1 MDNLYDLAV
10 MQHENEQLNIRVDEL
25 AQENIRLIQE
35 VDRLNVLIQR
45 YLEMLTVANR
55 KIFGV
60 SSEQTPDQ
68 LGLFNEAEVVS
79 SEVPEQESETITYTR
94 KKSVGKRE
102 DFYKNIPTIQKIH
115 ELPEDQRICP
125 DCGSPLH
132 VCGSEVLRKE
142 LEVIPAQFRAVE
154 HVQNVYSCRHCEQHS
169 DADSLP
175 MIKSFVPAPVISGSG
190 IASPSLVAYI
200 ASCKY
205 VLAMPIAR
213 LEDEFE
219 RLGINIS
226 RQNMSNWMIFVSI
239 RWLSPIFELM
249 HREIL
254 LDGYNQADETAIQV
268 INELNRKSTTKS
280 YMWVYVTGRF
290 AKHQIVLF
298 VYSETRASHN
308 PLEFLE
314 GYTGRLTTDGYAGYN
329 KLSAQGVILGGC
341 FTHARRY
348 FEKALKVM
356 PKAAQKDSLQH
367 KGLDFCNK
375 LFELERKYSD
385 LTPEER
391 LEQRLLFSKPVCDAF
406 FEWAED
412 TLPLVQYGS
421 KLRTALVYV
430 INQRE
435 KLCQFLTDGHVEI
448 HNNRAENCIR
458 PFAVGRKNWL
468 FAYSPKGA
476 NASAIIYSIV
486 QTAEANGLVPYKYL
500 NFLFET
506 MPNIPE
512 ERYAECLP
520 WGSLAQELCRL
531 PE

>member
-1 MDNLYDLAV
+1 MDNLYELAV
-10 MQHENEQLNIRVDEL
+10 LQHENEQLNIMMAEISE
-25 AQENIRLIQE
+25 ENNALKLE
-35 VDRLNVLIQR
+35 VDRLNVLVQR
-45 YLEMLTVANR
+45 YLEMLNAANR
-55 KIFGV
+55 KIFGA

-68 LGLFNEAEVVS
+68 LGLFNEAEVVA
-79 SEVPEQESETITYTR
+79 SETPEPESETITYTR

-102 DFYKNIPTIQKIH
+102 DFYKNIPTVQKIH

-125 DCGSPLH
+125 DCGGPLH

-142 LEVIPAQFRAVE
+142 VEIIPAQLRAVE

-175 MIKSFVPAPVISGSG
+175 MIKSSVPVPVISGSG
-190 IASPSLVAYI
+190 IASPSLVAYV

-205 VLAMPIAR
+205 VLATPIAR
-213 LEDEFE
+213 LEDEFN
-219 RLGINIS
+219 RLGVIIS
-226 RQNMSNWMIFVSI
+226 RQNMSNWMIYVSI
-239 RWLSPIFELM
+239 RWLSPIFDLM
-249 HREIL
+249 HCDFL
-254 LDGYNQADETAIQV
+254 LNNYIHADETTIQV
-268 INELNRKSTTKS
+268 INELDRNATTKS
-280 YMWVYVTGRF
+280 FMWVYVTGRF
-290 AKHQIVLF
+290 AEHQIVLF

-308 PLEFLE
+308 PLDFLE

-329 KLSAQGVILGGC
+329 KLTVQGVIPGGC
-341 FTHARRY
+341 FSHARRY

-356 PKAAQKDSLQH
+356 PKAEQKDSLQH

-375 LFELERKYSD
+375 LFELERKFSD

-391 LEQRLLFSKPVCDAF
+391 LEQRLLYSKPVCDDF
-406 FEWAED
+406 FEWAEN
-412 TLPLVQYGS
+412 TLPLVQDGS

-435 KLCQFLTDGHVEI
+435 KLCQFLSDGHVEI

-520 WGSLAQELCRL
+520 WGSLAQELCGL